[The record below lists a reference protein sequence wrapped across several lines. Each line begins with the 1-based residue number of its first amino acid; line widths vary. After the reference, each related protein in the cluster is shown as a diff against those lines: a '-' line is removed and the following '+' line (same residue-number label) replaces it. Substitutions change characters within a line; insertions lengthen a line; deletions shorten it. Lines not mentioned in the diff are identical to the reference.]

1 MNKKLDL
8 EKLNREFENKTP
20 QEIIVWAVKEFSPE
34 IATTSSFGTT
44 SAVLLHMAAQAKPDI
59 RVLFLET
66 GFHFPETLKFRDEL
80 AARLKLNVVNLKS
93 VLLREEFKST
103 YGNLY
108 EKNPDKCCFLN
119 KVEPLKIALTGLK
132 AWITAVRRGQ
142 TENRKNVQ
150 FVEEYEDGLYKINPL
165 ATWTS
170 GHMWDYLKTH
180 NLPHHPLFEEGYT
193 SIGCAP
199 CTHAIRSGEDE
210 RAGRW
215 SGSEKTECGIH
226 TFMKKKQNSK

>member
-1 MNKKLDL
+1 MKNKLDL
-8 EKLNREFENKTP
+8 IKLNAEFENKTP
-20 QEIIVWAVKEFSPE
+20 QEIIAWAVKEFGPD

-44 SAVLLHMAAQAKPDI
+44 SAVVLHMASQVKPDI

-66 GFHFPETLKFRDEL
+66 GFHFPQTLKFRDDL
-80 AARLKLNVVNLKS
+80 VSLLKLNVVNLQS
-93 VLLREEFKST
+93 VMPREEFKST
-103 YGNLY
+103 YGNLH
-108 EKNPDKCCFLN
+108 EKDTDKCCYLN
-119 KVEPLKIALTGLK
+119 KVEPLKIALSGLK

-142 TENRKNVQ
+142 ADTRKNVQ
-150 FVEEYEDGLYKINPL
+150 FVEEYEDGIYKINPL

-170 GHMWDYLKTH
+170 KQMWEYLKAH
-180 NLPHHPLFEEGYT
+180 NLPHNPLFEEGYS

-199 CTHAIRSGEDE
+199 CTRSVRSGEDE

-226 TFMKKKQNSK
+226 TFMKKK

>member
-1 MNKKLDL
+1 MIMSTKLDL
-8 EKLNREFENKTP
+8 EKLNREFETKSP
-20 QEIIVWAVKEFSPE
+20 QEIIAWAVKEFSPD

-44 SAVLLHMAAQAKPDI
+44 SAVVLHMAVQAKPDI

-66 GFHFPETLKFRDEL
+66 GFHFPQTLKFRDEL
-80 AARLKLNVVNLKS
+80 IARLKLNVVNLQS
-93 VLLREEFKST
+93 VMPRAEFQKT
-103 YGNLY
+103 LGNLY
-108 EKNPDKCCFLN
+108 EKDPDKCCYMN
-119 KVEPLKIALTGLK
+119 KVEPLKIALSGLK

-150 FVEEYEDGLYKINPL
+150 FIEEYEDGIYKINPL

-170 GHMWDYLKTH
+170 KQMWDYLKVH
-180 NLPHHPLFEEGYT
+180 NLPYHPLFEQGYS

-199 CTHAIRSGEDE
+199 CTRSVGAGEDE

-226 TFMKKKQNSK
+226 TFMKKK

>member
-1 MNKKLDL
+1 MATKLDL
-8 EKLNREFENKTP
+8 NKLNAEFESKTP
-20 QEIIVWAVKEFSPE
+20 QEIIAWAVKEFGPD

-44 SAVLLHMAAQAKPDI
+44 SAVVLHMASQIKPDI

-66 GFHFPETLKFRDEL
+66 GFHFPQTLKFRDEL
-80 AARLKLNVVNLKS
+80 VSRLKLNVVNLQS
-93 VLLREEFKST
+93 VMPREEFKKT

-108 EKNPDKCCFLN
+108 EKNTDKCCAIN
-119 KVEPLKIALTGLK
+119 KVEPLKIALSGLK

-142 TENRKNVQ
+142 ADTRKNVQ
-150 FVEEYEDGLYKINPL
+150 FVEEYEDGIYKINPL

-170 GHMWDYLKTH
+170 KQMWEYLKAH

-193 SIGCAP
+193 SIGCQP
-199 CTHAIRSGEDE
+199 CTRSVRSGEDE

-226 TFMKKKQNSK
+226 TFMKKK

>member
-1 MNKKLDL
+1 MKT
-8 EKLNREFENKTP
+8 KLNLTQLNQEFESKTP
-20 QEIIVWAVKEFSPE
+20 QEIIAWAIREFSND
-34 IATTSSFGTT
+34 IAVSSSFGTT
-44 SAVLLHMAAQAKPDI
+44 SAVLLHIATQVKPDI

-66 GFHFPETLKFRDEL
+66 GFHFPETLQFKNGL
-80 AARLKLNVVNLKS
+80 VKRLGLNVVELRS
-93 VLLREEFKST
+93 VMPREEFKKT

-108 EKNPDKCCFLN
+108 ERDTDKCCYLN
-119 KVEPLKIALTGLK
+119 KVEPLKIALSGMK
-132 AWITAVRRGQ
+132 AWITSVRRGQ

-170 GHMWDYLKTH
+170 KQMWDYLKAH
-180 NLPHHPLFEEGYT
+180 NLPYHPLFEQGYT

-199 CTHAIRSGEDE
+199 CTRSVQAGEDE

-215 SGSEKTECGIH
+215 SGSQKTECGIH
-226 TFMKKKQNSK
+226 TFMKKIDK